1 MTYLQQHAR
10 SIAEPAAFWAEQ
22 ARSLAWYQAPAN
34 ILESLPDGTHRWF
47 ADGRLNSAYLALDR
61 QIEEGRGEQTALI
74 YDSLLYTSLRV
85 VGESFG
91 RLQKELAW
99 KGETRCQGKHDKQLD
114 RQP

>member
-47 ADGRLNSAYLALDR
+47 ADGRL
-61 QIEEGRGEQTALI
+61 
-74 YDSLLYTSLRV
+74 
-85 VGESFG
+85 
-91 RLQKELAW
+91 
-99 KGETRCQGKHDKQLD
+99 
-114 RQP
+114 

>member
-74 YDSLLYTSLRV
+74 YDSPVTGTQDRYSYLRLRDEV
-85 VGESFG
+85 A
-91 RLQKELAW
+91 RLA
-99 KGETRCQGKHDKQLD
+99 GACGPSGSARATG
-114 RQP
+114 